1 MNFGIE
7 PATSASSE
15 RHFAGFNGAALKRA
29 LAFFLPV
36 AVLATLACGLVYL
49 EVQQD
54 QRSGANDPQYQLA
67 QDAAARLDAGAGP
80 SGVVDTGVAVDPST
94 SLAPFVIIFDAGH
107 SVLAANAT
115 LDGGVPVP
123 PAGVLDAARNG
134 SPNAITWQPRAGVRI
149 ATVTVAWQW
158 LLQAA
163 VAKEKLAAG
172 AGHDAPFY
180 EGKVC
185 TAEYWIK
192 TELPRI
198 DYLATL
204 CRSGEDSFVR
214 MDPAWY

>member
-149 ATVTVAWQW
+149 ATVTVAWLGGFVLAGRSLARVEEQERNAE
-158 LLQAA
+158 LLAGAA
-163 VAKEKLAAG
+163 WIFALGALAA
-172 AGHDAPFY
+172 ASLVAACLWPHKA
-180 EGKVC
+180 
-185 TAEYWIK
+185 
-192 TELPRI
+192 
-198 DYLATL
+198 
-204 CRSGEDSFVR
+204 
-214 MDPAWY
+214 

>member
-1 MNFGIE
+1 VNFGIE

-149 ATVTVAWQW
+149 ATVTVAWLGGFVLAGRSLARVEEQERNAE
-158 LLQAA
+158 LLAGAA
-163 VAKEKLAAG
+163 WIFALGALAA
-172 AGHDAPFY
+172 ASLVAACLWPHKA
-180 EGKVC
+180 
-185 TAEYWIK
+185 
-192 TELPRI
+192 
-198 DYLATL
+198 
-204 CRSGEDSFVR
+204 
-214 MDPAWY
+214 

>member
-67 QDAAARLDAGAGP
+67 QDAAVRLEAGAGP

-94 SLAPFVIIFDAGH
+94 SLAPFVIVFDAGH

-123 PAGVLDAARNG
+123 PAGVLDAARKG

-149 ATVTVAWQW
+149 ATVTVAWLGGFVLAGRSLARVEEQERNAE
-158 LLQAA
+158 LLAGAA
-163 VAKEKLAAG
+163 WIFALGALAA
-172 AGHDAPFY
+172 ASLVAACLWPHKA
-180 EGKVC
+180 
-185 TAEYWIK
+185 
-192 TELPRI
+192 
-198 DYLATL
+198 
-204 CRSGEDSFVR
+204 
-214 MDPAWY
+214 